1 VATGRTMATPARTFP
16 AGAAERQGLRAGV
29 VSRIGAMVVD
39 AAVAAFLVG
48 GIYLAWAAL
57 RFMRNA
63 ARFSWPTVGFLE
75 LLAVAAIVVVL
86 SLTIQWSATG
96 RSSGGRFMGLRVVGR
111 DGEPIHVPRAFLRA
125 IACVVFPLGLLWSAL
140 SRKNA
145 SVQDLLFATRVIY
158 DWQARVPAATGGP

>member
-1 VATGRTMATPARTFP
+1 LTVAIGTSARAFP
-16 AGAAERQGLRAGV
+16 AGAAERQGLCAGV
-29 VSRIGAMVVD
+29 VSRISAMVVD

-96 RSSGGRFMGLRVVGR
+96 RSAGGRFMGLRVVGR
-111 DGEPIHVPRAFLRA
+111 DGELIHVPRAFLRA
-125 IACVVFPLGLLWSAL
+125 IACVVVPLGLLWSAFS
-140 SRKNA
+140 SRNA
-145 SVQDLLFATRVIY
+145 SVQDLLFGTRVIY
-158 DWQARVPAATGGP
+158 DWQARVPAATDGP